1 MNIPLYIARRLGGA
15 AEGKSYIS
23 LIRKIAIISIALGL
37 AVMIVSMAVVTG
49 FQNEIREKVIGFGSH
64 IQITNYD
71 YNVSFEAQ
79 PISSE
84 QAFLDELRDTEG
96 VRHIQRFATKPGI
109 IKTDDDI
116 HGVILKGVGPDFDWS
131 FFRDRLVSGDTLQMD
146 DTTRSDGVIISSLV
160 ARRLMLDKGDDL
172 FIYFIQDPP
181 RIRRLQVT
189 GIYDTG
195 LEELDRVFVLGDIR
209 HVQRLNDWEADQIGG
224 YEVLVQHFD
233 DIPRITGKTL
243 DMIPYHLDAQSIR
256 QLYPQIFD
264 WLALL
269 DMNVYVIIV
278 LMILVAGINMI
289 TTLLITVLEKTN
301 AIGIL
306 KALGARNTMVRNVF
320 LYHAGMLISR
330 GLLWGNVIGIGLCV
344 LQASTGLMTLSPES
358 YYVSEVP
365 INLRLWHIL
374 LLNLG
379 SFVISMAMLI
389 LPSYIISR
397 ISPVKAIIFR

>member
-1 MNIPLYIARRLGGA
+1 LNTPLFIAKRLGGA
-15 AEGKSYIS
+15 GKGKGYIS
-23 LIRKIAIISIALGL
+23 LIRKIATISIALGL

-49 FQNEIREKVIGFGSH
+49 FQDEIREKVIGFGSH

-71 YNVSFEAQ
+71 YNVSFEAS

-84 QAFLDELRDTEG
+84 QVFLDDVLQIDG
-96 VRHIQRFATKPGI
+96 VRHIQKFATKPGI

-116 HGVILKGVGPDFDWS
+116 HGVVLKGVGPDFDWS
-131 FFRDRLVSGDTLQMD
+131 FFRNRLVSGDTLSMD
-146 DTTRSDGVIISSLV
+146 DTTRSDGVIISSLISK
-160 ARRLMLDKGDDL
+160 RLFLNTGDDL

-195 LEELDRVFVLGDIR
+195 LEELDRVFVLGDLR
-209 HVQRLNDWEADQIGG
+209 HIQTLNDWDEDQIGG
-224 YEVLVQHFD
+224 FEVLVDDFD
-233 DIPRITGKTL
+233 KIPEVARKTL
-243 DMIPYHLDAQSIR
+243 DLIPYHLDAQSIR

-269 DMNVYVIIV
+269 DMNVYVIIA
-278 LMILVAGINMI
+278 LMVLVAGINMI
-289 TTLLITVLEKTN
+289 TTLLITILEKVN

-306 KALGARNTMVRNVF
+306 KALGARNTTIRSVF
-320 LYHAGMLISR
+320 LYHAAMLIFK
-330 GLLWGNVIGIGLCV
+330 GLLWGNLVGIGLCLV
-344 LQASTGLMTLSPES
+344 QSYTGIIQLSPES

-365 INLRLWHIL
+365 INMQISHIA

-379 SFVISMAMLI
+379 SFAISMVMLLI
-389 LPSYIISR
+389 PSYIISR

>member
-1 MNIPLYIARRLGGA
+1 MNTPLFIAKRLGGA
-15 AEGKSYIS
+15 GKGKSYIS
-23 LIRKIAIISIALGL
+23 LIKKIAIISIALGL

-49 FQNEIREKVIGFGSH
+49 FQDEIREKVIGFGAH

-71 YNVSFEAQ
+71 YNVSFEAT

-84 QAFLDELRDTEG
+84 QVFQDDILQIDG
-96 VRHIQRFATKPGI
+96 VRHIQKFATKPGI

-116 HGVILKGVGPDFDWS
+116 HGVVLKGVGPDFDWS
-131 FFRDRLVSGDTLQMD
+131 FFRNRLVSGDTLSMD
-146 DTTRSDGVIISSLV
+146 DTTRSDGVIISSFISK
-160 ARRLMLDKGDDL
+160 RLFLDTGDDL

-209 HVQRLNDWEADQIGG
+209 HIQALNDWDDDQIGG
-224 YEVLVQHFD
+224 FEVLVDEFD
-233 DIPRITGKTL
+233 KIPEVARKTL

-289 TTLLITVLEKTN
+289 TTLLITVLEKVN

-306 KALGARNTMVRNVF
+306 KALGARNTTIRSVF
-320 LYHAGMLISR
+320 LYHAAMLIFK
-330 GLLWGNVIGIGLCV
+330 GLLWGNLAGIGLCLV
-344 LQASTGLMTLSPES
+344 QSYTGIIQLSPES

-365 INLRLWHIL
+365 INMQISHIV

-379 SFVISMAMLI
+379 SFTISMAMLI
-389 LPSYIISR
+389 IPSYIISR

>member
-1 MNIPLYIARRLGGA
+1 LNIPLYIARRLGGA
-15 AEGKSYIS
+15 RKGKTYIA

-49 FQNEIREKVIGFGSH
+49 FQHEIREKVIGFGSH

-84 QAFLDELRDTEG
+84 QDFLDELRKTEG

-109 IKTDDDI
+109 IKTDEDI

-131 FFRDRLVSGDTLQMD
+131 FFRERLVSGDTLHMD
-146 DTTRSDGVIISSLV
+146 DTTRSDGVIISELI
-160 ARRLMLDKGDDL
+160 ARRLMLDTGDDL

-181 RIRRLQVT
+181 RIRRLHIN

-209 HVQRLNDWEADQIGG
+209 HVQTLNDWEADQIGG
-224 YEVLVQHFD
+224 YEVLVNHFD
-233 DIPRITGKTL
+233 DIPQITEKTL

-306 KALGARNTMVRNVF
+306 KALGARNTLVRNVF

-330 GLLWGNVIGIGLCV
+330 GLLWGNLIGIGLCLV
-344 LQASTGLMTLSPES
+344 QASTGLVSLSPES

-365 INLRLWHIL
+365 INLCLSHIL

>member
-15 AEGKSYIS
+15 RKGKTYIA

-49 FQNEIREKVIGFGSH
+49 FQHEIREKVIGFGSH

-84 QAFLDELRDTEG
+84 QDFLDELRKTEG

-109 IKTDDDI
+109 IKTDEDI

-131 FFRDRLVSGDTLQMD
+131 FFRERLVSGDTLHMD
-146 DTTRSDGVIISSLV
+146 DTTRSDGVIISELI
-160 ARRLMLDKGDDL
+160 ARRLMLDTGDDL

-181 RIRRLQVT
+181 RIRRLHIN

-209 HVQRLNDWEADQIGG
+209 HVQTLNDWEADQIGG
-224 YEVLVQHFD
+224 YEVLVHHFD
-233 DIPRITGKTL
+233 DIPEITGKAL

-306 KALGARNTMVRNVF
+306 KALGARNTLVRNVF

-330 GLLWGNVIGIGLCV
+330 GLLWGNLIGIGLCLV
-344 LQASTGLMTLSPES
+344 QASTGLISLSPES

-365 INLRLWHIL
+365 VNLRLSHVL

-379 SFVISMAMLI
+379 SFVFSMAMLI
-389 LPSYIISR
+389 LPSYIVSR

>member
-15 AEGKSYIS
+15 RKGKTYIA
-23 LIRKIAIISIALGL
+23 LIRKIAMISIALGL

-49 FQNEIREKVIGFGSH
+49 FQHEIREKVIGFGSH

-79 PISSE
+79 PIRSG
-84 QAFLDELRDTEG
+84 QAFLDDLRETEG

-116 HGVILKGVGPDFDWS
+116 HGVILKGIGPDFDWS
-131 FFRDRLVSGDTLQMD
+131 FFRERLVSGNTLHMD
-146 DTTRSDGVIISSLV
+146 DTTRSDGVIISGFI
-160 ARRLMLDKGDDL
+160 ARRLMLDTGDDL

-181 RIRRLQVT
+181 RIRRLHIT

-209 HVQRLNDWEADQIGG
+209 HVQSLNNWEEDQIGG
-224 YEVLVQHFD
+224 YEVLVNHFN
-233 DIPRITGKTL
+233 DIQEITQKTL
-243 DMIPYHLDAQSIR
+243 NIIPYHLDAQSIR

-306 KALGARNTMVRNVF
+306 KALGARNTMIRNVF
-320 LYHAGMLISR
+320 LYHAAMLISR
-330 GLLWGNVIGIGLCV
+330 GLLWGNLIGIGLCIV
-344 LQASTGLMTLSPES
+344 QAYTGLISLSPES

-365 INLRLWHIL
+365 VNMRLSHIL

-389 LPSYIISR
+389 IPSYIISR

>member
-1 MNIPLYIARRLGGA
+1 MNVPLYIARRLGGA
-15 AEGKSYIS
+15 AKGKTYIS
-23 LIRKIAIISIALGL
+23 LIRTIAIISIALGL

-49 FQNEIREKVIGFGSH
+49 FQHEIREKVIGFGSH

-79 PISSE
+79 PISSK
-84 QAFLDELRDTEG
+84 QVFLDELRETEG
-96 VRHIQRFATKPGI
+96 VRHVQRFATKPGI
-109 IKTDDDI
+109 IKTDEDI

-131 FFRDRLVSGDTLQMD
+131 FFRDRLVSGDTLGMD
-146 DTTRSDGVIISSLV
+146 DTTRSDGVIISNLI
-160 ARRLMLDKGDDL
+160 ARRLMLDTGDDL

-181 RIRRLQVT
+181 RIRRLHIT

-209 HVQRLNDWEADQIGG
+209 HVQALNDWEENQIGG
-224 YEVLVQHFD
+224 YEVLANNFD
-233 DIPRITGKTL
+233 DIPHITGKTL

-264 WLALL
+264 WLSLL

-306 KALGARNTMVRNVF
+306 KALGARNTLVRNVF
-320 LYHAGMLISR
+320 LCHAAMLISR
-330 GLLWGNVIGIGLCV
+330 GLLWGNLIGIGLCMV
-344 LQASTGLMTLSPES
+344 QVSTGLISLSPES

-365 INLRLWHIL
+365 VNLRLSHIL

-379 SFVISMAMLI
+379 SFGISMVMLI
-389 LPSYIISR
+389 LPSYIVSR